1 MSFLSRLFFRKPKPS
16 SSSLDSKDRLKALD
30 RGSVIGS
37 ALNDLAGSDTNID
50 VRKSALSQLGDPAQL
65 LQFLATETDT
75 GLKSLIRGKLKALL
89 ILPEHAT
96 TLQKNLPNLDSELL
110 EHVAIAAK
118 LPEQRKGALVKITRV
133 GFLGDR
139 ALADTD
145 SSIRLSLIDRIDSD
159 STLERI
165 AKQSRTKD
173 KALYRLAKA
182 KLDASKLAAGDSAT
196 IAQHA
201 EALCIALELLTRRQP
216 FDTKNQLQALD
227 EEMAKLERA
236 STVPAIWTGR
246 FNRAKA
252 TLTDMLAPKPIAVEP
267 VIEPT
272 ALASADIVVAPEV
285 IQAADSVEPNAVEPN
300 AAEQGAAEPNAA
312 DQGAAEQGAAAP
324 EAALVDKA
332 ASAPIVRARAK
343 PAELSAA
350 QKASVEALVQHVK
363 TLQKLVDAGD
373 LKPARA
379 LEIQIDALLKESA
392 VKHAASAEIAQLGDI
407 KAALAKL
414 LAWQRW
420 STGNSRRTMCEEIEA
435 LPALALHPDALA
447 SKIKEA
453 QQRWLALDQIE
464 GLSTEEAKALGIG
477 KRFRAL
483 CYQALAPA
491 KGFFEKRS
499 EVREQKHEVLS
510 ALLERAD
517 STLKTDGISAADLMN
532 LRADLSGRLRNLD
545 ELEPAARKSSSQRIR
560 DLNEAINAKIDAH
573 FGEAEAVKRKLIA
586 HLRRDLIGAKSIAA
600 LGAAKVA
607 QQAWKTLPRGKRAVE
622 DELWKELRS
631 LVDPLFEAQK
641 SADEQRR
648 TSEDA
653 VVSARQAVIDET
665 KALAQSALAQGG
677 SEVLL
682 QALEERWKALTEPD
696 EPADKTELGGRGS
709 RTAGGRDAG
718 RDSGR
723 DLGRDSGRDSG
734 RDFGGRDS
742 GGKDARGK
750 PMRESRSDEALRA
763 QQRDFDTAISS
774 VQQSKLQ
781 RESAGGEAK
790 LMQERELSAFCLSA
804 ENAWL
809 SGAEFSESWPEN
821 ARHKALQARFGR
833 ALAGIAAQ
841 SPPELTLLAQIEREA
856 ESLALAL
863 EYLQSRESPDAFKA
877 ERMQYQIMRLNQKL
891 SQGQPETSAQEISRL
906 QQQWR
911 ALGPLRPEI
920 RSHLQLR
927 IEG

>member
-1 MSFLSRLFFRKPKPS
+1 MSFFSRLFLRKPKPS
-16 SSSLDSKDRLKALD
+16 SSSPDSKDRLKALD
-30 RGSVIGS
+30 RGSVLGS
-37 ALNDLAGSDTNID
+37 ALNDLAGSDANVD
-50 VRKSALSQLGDPAQL
+50 VRKRALSQLNDPVQL
-65 LQFLATETDT
+65 LQFLSSETDI

-89 ILPEHAT
+89 ILPEHAN
-96 TLQKNLPNLDSELL
+96 TLQNYLPKLDSELL
-110 EHVAIAAK
+110 EHIASAAK
-118 LPEQRKGALVKITRV
+118 TPEQREAALAKITRV

-139 ALADTD
+139 ALADPD
-145 SSIRLSLIDRIDSD
+145 SAIRLSLIARIDSD

-173 KALYRLAKA
+173 KALHRLAKA
-182 KLDASKLAAGDSAT
+182 KLDASKLAAGDSDT
-196 IAQHA
+196 IALKA
-201 EALCIALELLTRRQP
+201 KLLCQSLELLTRTLP
-216 FDTKNQLQALD
+216 FDAKSQLQALD

-236 STVPAIWTGR
+236 SSIPAIWAGR
-246 FNRAKA
+246 FARAKA
-252 TLTDMLAPKPIAVEP
+252 TLTDMLAPKPTLVEP

-272 ALASADIVVAPEV
+272 LQISAEAMVTPEV
-285 IQAADSVEPNAVEPN
+285 IQAADS
-300 AAEQGAAEPNAA
+300 AEPNAS
-312 DQGAAEQGAAAP
+312 EQGAAAP
-324 EAALVDKA
+324 EAAVVVKDA
-332 ASAPIVRARAK
+332 IAPIVRERAK

-350 QKASVEALVQHVK
+350 QKTSVEALVQHVK
-363 TLQKLVDAGD
+363 TLQQLVDAGD
-373 LKPARA
+373 LKAARA
-379 LEIQIDALLKESA
+379 LEVQIDALLKEPA
-392 VKHAASAEIAQLGDI
+392 VKHAASAEIGQLGEI

-447 SKIKEA
+447 GKIKEA
-453 QQRWLALDQIE
+453 QQRWAALDQIE
-464 GLSTEEAKALGIG
+464 GLNPEEAKALGIG

-532 LRADLSGRLRNLD
+532 LRADLSDRLRNLD

-600 LGAAKVA
+600 LGAAKAA

-653 VVSARQAVIDET
+653 ITSARQTVIDET

-682 QALEERWKALTEPD
+682 QALEERWKALTEPV

-723 DLGRDSGRDSG
+723 DSG

-742 GGKDARGK
+742 GRDSKRDFGGRDSGGRDARGK

-763 QQRDFDTAISS
+763 QQRNFDAAIAG
-774 VQQSKLQ
+774 VQHSKLQ
-781 RESAGGEAK
+781 RDSVGGEAK
-790 LMQERELSAFCLSA
+790 LAQERELATLCLSA

-809 SGAEFSESWPEN
+809 SGAEFSGSWPEN
-821 ARHKALQARFGR
+821 VRHKSLHARFDR
-833 ALAGIAAQ
+833 AVAGIGVQ
-841 SPPELTLLAQIEREA
+841 HPPELTLLAQNEREA
-856 ESLALAL
+856 EALALAL
-863 EYLQSRESPDAFKA
+863 EYLQSRESPEAFKA

-891 SQGQPETSAQEISRL
+891 SQSQLETPAQEISRL

-920 RSHLQLR
+920 RSQLQLR
-927 IEG
+927 IER